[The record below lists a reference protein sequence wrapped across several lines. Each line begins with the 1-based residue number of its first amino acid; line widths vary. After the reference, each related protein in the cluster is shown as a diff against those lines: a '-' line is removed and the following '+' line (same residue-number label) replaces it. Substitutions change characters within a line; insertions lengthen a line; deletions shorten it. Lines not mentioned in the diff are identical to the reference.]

1 MNLSFGP
8 GDIFCL
14 VGMLCYGVH
23 MAVSYGFSDC
33 SRQASRLCHLICIAM
48 SSDDGDVS
56 MDGGEGKKPLIFFV
70 IIFDCIIFAHSNKNN
85 VNEEENIYVIPFF
98 IRISV

>member
-1 MNLSFGP
+1 
-8 GDIFCL
+8 
-14 VGMLCYGVH
+14 
-23 MAVSYGFSDC
+23 
-33 SRQASRLCHLICIAM
+33 M